1 MTIKP
6 TTFLSLLLTVVVSG
20 HCFAESSGAHH
31 DEHVDEVKLTP
42 EVMQRYGITIEPVSA
57 REMTPIV
64 TAPARV
70 SFNTDAMAH
79 VGSVVKGRAIEIK
92 VRVGDSVKKGDD
104 LLIVESP
111 DLGEA
116 QSDFLQKRT
125 AVSVAE
131 SAIEPAKS
139 AAERAKTL
147 YDQNNGI
154 SLGELQKRVAEQKA
168 AEGALKTAQAA
179 LTAAENKLHLM
190 GMDQRAV
197 ETLAKAGEIDPR
209 FTIRA
214 PLDGQVIE
222 REITLGELVALE
234 KDALLVLANMKTLW
248 VIADV
253 PEAQLRNVAIGSTA
267 RVSIPAVS
275 DEAFD
280 GKVSLISPTLDPNT
294 RTAQVRIEVSNGHN
308 LRPGMFATAYI
319 AAASSSTQPAARKLS
334 IPEEALQTV
343 EGSPAV
349 FVAVEDEPNT
359 FVKRPVTTA
368 KPVGGFV
375 PALNGLK
382 EGERIVVRGSFLLK
396 AELGKSEAAHEH

>member
-1 MTIKP
+1 MSKSNVL
-6 TTFLSLLLTVVVSG
+6 LSLVLAIAVGG
-20 HCFAESSGAHH
+20 HCLAESSEAHH
-31 DEHVDEVKLTP
+31 DAHVDEVKLAP
-42 EVMQRYGITIEPVSA
+42 EVIQRYGITIETVSA
-57 REMTPIV
+57 REMKPTV

-147 YDQNNGI
+147 YDQSNGI
-154 SLGELQKRVAEQKA
+154 SLGELQKRVAEQRA

-197 ETLAKAGEIDPR
+197 ETLAKAGVIDPR

-222 REITLGELVALE
+222 REITLGELVAPE

-253 PEAQLRNVAIGSTA
+253 PEAQLRNVAIGAKA

-308 LRPGMFATAYI
+308 LRPGMFATAQI
-319 AAASSSTQPAARKLS
+319 AAASSSTQPAARALS

-359 FVKRPVTTA
+359 FVKRPVATA

-375 PALNGLK
+375 PVLNGLK

-396 AELGKSEAAHEH
+396 AELGKGEAAHEH